1 MSKGIAKS
9 ISLDQ
14 QGVILSNT
22 QPDWDF
28 IYEAS
33 TIKHPS
39 YNVGDRVVLP
49 DGRVFRY
56 AKSGGAILGGM
67 GAPFSGT
74 LLFNGDTATAAAVG
88 DKSIEIT
95 GDAGLE
101 TAYGS
106 ALTKDC
112 LRGGIFTT
120 GFAGA
125 TLQQRNIIGNSAGGD
140 GDTITLYLD
149 AKLDLAVAAGT
160 YTEMMD
166 SPYAHLGGTAGE
178 YVSFAG
184 IPAVNVTAANV
195 YFWVQ
200 TWGITWITPGG
211 GTTPGDSAND
221 RQVAFVGDGSVNG
234 VAHIT
239 VENGYQIAGF
249 IVQRD
254 SNGSGG
260 PPWIMLQV
268 SP

>member
-1 MSKGIAKS
+1 MAKGKAQVNYVGQESQITSMDA
-9 ISLDQ
+9 
-14 QGVILSNT
+14 
-22 QPDWDF
+22 PDYDF
-28 IYEAS
+28 IYESS
-33 TIKHPS
+33 TVKNPNW
-39 YNVGDRVVLP
+39 NVGDRVMLP

-74 LLFNGDTATAAAVG
+74 LLFDGSTAAAAAVG
-88 DKSIEIT
+88 DKSIQIT

-125 TLQQRNIIGNSAGGD
+125 TLQQRGIIGNTAGGN

-149 AKLDLAVAAGT
+149 AALDLAVAAGT

-200 TWGITWITPGG
+200 TWGIHWVTPGG
-211 GTTPGDSAND
+211 GTTPGDSGHD
-221 RQVAFVGDGSVNG
+221 RQVAFVGDGSING

-239 VENGYQIAGF
+239 VEDGYQIAGF

-254 SNGSGG
+254 SNGAGG